1 MNRTRPARARAPAA
15 AGIAALLLATA
26 CSTLPPGPGEAV
38 LPLQTAWFEGRVVR
52 YVTTDVSD
60 ADVAR
65 AKGANHVPALAE
77 LLPSRPGEPQRPP
90 TPLARVYA
98 FVGVQQ
104 PTVFPAVPLPVGGA
118 NASAAYTPLW
128 RMVQVRWQAGRA
140 VRELKSEE
148 AVLDAEERGDVRLT
162 VTDVVLNCPVFE
174 VQGAGA
180 LPGSHARPAR

>member
-1 MNRTRPARARAPAA
+1 MNRSFPSRLARACALPVAALAA
-15 AGIAALLLATA
+15 ACT
-26 CSTLPPGPGEAV
+26 TVPGAPGEAV
-38 LPLQTAWFEGRVVR
+38 LPLQTAWFEGRLVR

-60 ADVAR
+60 AEVAR

-118 NASAAYTPLW
+118 NTSAAYTPLW
-128 RMVQVRWQAGRA
+128 RMVQVRWQPGRA
-140 VRELKSEE
+140 ARELKSEE
-148 AVLDAEERGDVRLT
+148 AILDAEERGDVRLT
-162 VTDVVLNCPVFE
+162 VTDIVLNCPVFE

>member
-1 MNRTRPARARAPAA
+1 MNRPFPSRLARACVLPVAA
-15 AGIAALLLATA
+15 LATA
-26 CSTLPPGPGEAV
+26 CASLPGAPGEAV
-38 LPLQTAWFEGRVVR
+38 LPLQTAWFEGRLVR

-60 ADVAR
+60 AEVAR

-77 LLPSRPGEPQRPP
+77 LLPARPGEPQRPP

-104 PTVFPAVPLPVGGA
+104 PTVFPAVPLPVGGG

-128 RMVQVRWQAGRA
+128 RMVQVRWQAGRV

-162 VTDVVLNCPVFE
+162 VTDVVLNCPVFD